1 MICRGFL
8 VPAIFLNVLG
18 IVGVRSVGKQLAASN
33 EAKAEPRKARPRR
46 LRRGGALI
54 EGKMDIEKVCKNL
67 RLGSEKL
74 ALENAGKKNAALE
87 AVARALDKNRELI
100 ISANGEDVRLAR
112 EAGTSESIIDRL
124 LLDEKRIDGIILSLR
139 EVIGQTDP
147 VGEEVL
153 GWKTP
158 NGMTIRQVRVPLG
171 VVAIIYE
178 SRPNVTVDAFSLAYK
193 SGNAIL
199 LRGSSSAYNSNKEI
213 VHVIK
218 EALASVDGGVPEA
231 IELVEVLEHDHSD
244 VEQILNA
251 RGLIDVCLPR
261 GGKKLIQNVVQNAH
275 VPVIETGSGVCH
287 LYVDSEADLE
297 MACRVAEN
305 AKIQRPSV
313 CNAIEC
319 IVVHSVVA
327 EKFLP
332 MLDATFAGRVKL
344 HADERAYKVL
354 QKVVSGVGRDGST
367 GSATNVVP
375 ATDMDFGNEY
385 LDYECCI
392 KVVDSIEEAI
402 SYINAHNTKHSES
415 IISESRANTRLFQ
428 SMIDA
433 SCVYVNASTRFT
445 DGGEFGFGAEL
456 GISTQKLH
464 ARGPMGIKALTTTKY
479 LIDGEGQIR

>member
-1 MICRGFL
+1 MDLKKTTDSLRT
-8 VPAIFLNVLG
+8 
-18 IVGVRSVGKQLAASN
+18 ASQ
-33 EAKAEPRKARPRR
+33 
-46 LRRGGALI
+46 
-54 EGKMDIEKVCKNL
+54 
-67 RLGSEKL
+67 KL
-74 ALENAGKKNAALE
+74 ALQNASVKNAALE
-87 AVARALDKNRELI
+87 AVALALDKNRASI
-100 ISANGEDVRLAR
+100 ISANKADIDAAR
-112 EAGTSESIIDRL
+112 ENGMSESIIDRL
-124 LLDEKRIDGIILSLR
+124 LLNDKRIDGIIESLR
-139 EVIGQTDP
+139 LVIGQTDP
-147 VGEEVL
+147 VGEEVA

-178 SRPNVTVDAFSLAYK
+178 NRPNVTVDAFSLAYK

-199 LRGSSSAYNSNKEI
+199 LRGSSSSYKSNVEI
-213 VHVIK
+213 VRVIR
-218 EALASVDGGVPEA
+218 EALAGVEGGVAEA
-231 IELVEVLEHDHSD
+231 IELVEVRDHDHSD
-244 VEQILNA
+244 VDQILNA
-251 RGLIDVCLPR
+251 VGMIDVCLPR
-261 GGKKLIQNVVQNAH
+261 GGKKLIDNVVRNAK

-287 LYVDSEADLE
+287 LYVDSEANLD
-297 MACRVAEN
+297 MACTIAEN

-319 IVVHSVVA
+319 IVVHKAVA
-327 EKFLP
+327 ADFLP
-332 MLDATFAGRVKL
+332 KLEAKFAGRVKL
-344 HADERAYKVL
+344 HADERAIKHL
-354 QKVVSGVGRDGST
+354 KD
-367 GSATNVVP
+367 AIP
-375 ATDMDFGNEY
+375 ATDADFGNEY

-402 SYINAHNTKHSES
+402 SYINSHNTKHSES

-464 ARGPMGIKALTTTKY
+464 ARGPMGIKVLTTTKY